1 MTKKITLDPKEIEVL
16 EEAVKEK
23 RLDVE
28 RDIRWRQAQGDS
40 ENKEKLIEKADAL
53 ERIKEK
59 LK

>member
-1 MTKKITLDPKEIEVL
+1 MTKKINLDPKEIEVL

-23 RLDVE
+23 RLDIE
-28 RDIRWRQAQGDS
+28 RDIRWRQIQGDS